1 MALEPV
7 KLRRKIESGTAA
19 TGAAIASFS
28 AEVMDAAVLAGL
40 DFVRIDHE
48 HAFRRDAS
56 TENLVRIGLAGG
68 VAAVVR
74 IDRAEMELAPKLL
87 EVGAEGVIVAGIRG
101 LDDARATVAAT
112 RFPPLGERGYSP
124 NCFSARWGAIDPEA
138 WIKWSNAEPLVGVTV
153 ENPDAVAAIDA
164 IVAVPG
170 LDFIQFGWADFSIA
184 AGLSKPD
191 KFHPRV
197 VETRRTVFAAARR
210 AGKHIMMGVEQDAAA
225 VADAMA
231 MGVRMLEYGRDLA
244 ALMRTWRAAA
254 AMTGDAQA
262 KIAGNAR

>member
-1 MALEPV
+1 MQPQSI
-7 KLRRKIESGTAA
+7 KLRQKIEHGDAA

-48 HAFRRDAS
+48 HAFRRDTS

-68 VAAVVR
+68 VAAIVR

-87 EVGAEGVIVAGIRG
+87 EIGAEGVIVAGVRG
-101 LDDARATVAAT
+101 VDDARAAVAAA

-124 NCFSARWGAIDPEA
+124 NCFSARWGAVDPEA
-138 WIKWSNAEPLVGVTV
+138 WIRWSNDQPLLGVTI
-153 ENPDAVAAIDA
+153 ENPAAVAAIADV
-164 IVAVPG
+164 VALPG
-170 LDFIQFGWADFSIA
+170 LDFIQFGWADFSVA
-184 AGLSKPD
+184 SGLSKPD
-191 KFHPRV
+191 KFHPKV
-197 VETRRTVFAAARR
+197 VDARRTVFAATRR

-225 VADAMA
+225 VADALA

-244 ALMRTWRAAA
+244 ALMRVWRAAA

-262 KIAGNAR
+262 KAASGTR